1 MADEMTFTFDHNPL
15 TDVMFVDVRPLDKGA
30 HISVVDIGDSL
41 GFPGQVQLRVD
52 LENEVVYGIIIQNY
66 GGFRRKLVRSYRMW
80 SVQRAIELLIHTL
93 LAGLN
98 FDSHNR
104 RRPMLA

>member
-66 GGFRRKLVRSYRMW
+66 GGLTATTAEGRCWHSLPRC
-80 SVQRAIELLIHTL
+80 
-93 LAGLN
+93 
-98 FDSHNR
+98 
-104 RRPMLA
+104 